1 MNTKRIHIAIASILA
16 LAVWNATP
24 ALADEG
30 SGTNITTPERG
41 DYATRTDLPG
51 NRSEQTSGVPSG
63 YAFERLDSNHNFT
76 INRSEAQNSK
86 ALAAQF
92 DQVDQNHDLQ
102 ITPAEFSA
110 FEIQQMQSQ
119 QSHGQTGVTKQPD
132 TERGAAA
139 DTPAAQNASEAQA
152 KPN

>member
-1 MNTKRIHIAIASILA
+1 MNAKRIHITIAPILA
-16 LAVWNATP
+16 LAVWNAVP
-24 ALADEG
+24 AVADEG
-30 SGTNITTPERG
+30 SAANITTPESG
-41 DYATRTDLPG
+41 DYANRTDLPG
-51 NRSEQTSGVPSG
+51 NRSEQTSGVPSA

-76 INRSEAQNSK
+76 ISRGEAQESQ
-86 ALAAQF
+86 ALSARF

-119 QSHGQTGVTKQPD
+119 QSHAQPD
-132 TERGAAA
+132 VKPKSDTAPAAA
-139 DTPAAQNASEAQA
+139 ATSATQGAREDQI

>member
-1 MNTKRIHIAIASILA
+1 MNAKLIHITIASILA
-16 LAVWNATP
+16 LAVSHAVP

-30 SGTNITTPERG
+30 SSTNITTPESG
-41 DYATRTDLPG
+41 DYANRTDLPG
-51 NRSEQTSGVPSG
+51 NRNKETSGVASE
-63 YAFERLDSNHNFT
+63 YAFEQLDSNHNFT
-76 INRSEAQNSK
+76 ISRSEAQDSK
-86 ALAAQF
+86 TLSAQF

-119 QSHGQTGVTKQPD
+119 QSHGKPDVKQQSGTGPEAAAGTPD
-132 TERGAAA
+132 TQGANA
-139 DTPAAQNASEAQA
+139 DQA